1 MLRSDPA
8 FVLRRAMRPSFG
20 GPSVRRWGGMRRIW
34 IRRLL
39 PASVVALVLAF
50 SYIAP
55 ALGAIGPGPVQ
66 SSFHTNCG
74 RFGYGYHGG
83 KHLFVCPNRPFPGR
97 VPPGAANPS
106 GAVRNPEPVRSASG
120 VSVASGVGQVAG
132 SAAGRLSSGGAVPAG
147 ASQWRAFTE
156 LL

>member
-1 MLRSDPA
+1 MP
-8 FVLRRAMRPSFG
+8 V
-20 GPSVRRWGGMRRIW
+20 
-34 IRRLL
+34 RLL
-39 PASVVALVLAF
+39 GIGLPLTIAAGWLLADALFGAFTATEALVVAIVLAF
-50 SYIAP
+50 SYFAP

-156 LL
+156 LLLRELN